1 MEPSFEIAVNLELEY
16 FISLNGIAVVQ
27 QFAKG
32 LNEMKPP
39 ASKKITG
46 RKKAVAA
53 QRRAAGG
60 MQRPATERALSL
72 LEAIAAAG
80 SAMTL
85 KELETAC
92 GLPAA
97 TTFRLCGLLQ
107 EQGWLMRDADPRRLL
122 VGPRLMRLGLEIV
135 RSAGP
140 AHARRNILSELVE
153 AIGETCNLTCPSRGE
168 VLYLDRVETKWPLR
182 MALEPGSRVPIHCTA
197 SGKLFLAH
205 MAEAQRDSLLAQTHF
220 ERHAPK
226 TIVTVK
232 ALLQDLRRIVRRG
245 YSTDNEEFLAGLVA
259 VAVPVRDR
267 QGRVVAAVACHAPA
281 ARMSLTKLME
291 RRPLLEAAAARMAET
306 FG

>member
-1 MEPSFEIAVNLELEY
+1 MKA
-16 FISLNGIAVVQ
+16 IS
-27 QFAKG
+27 
-32 LNEMKPP
+32 
-39 ASKKITG
+39 S
-46 RKKAVAA
+46 RKKAGVAKTGAARRADSA

-72 LEAIAAAG
+72 LEAVAAA
-80 SAMTL
+80 SHPLTL
-85 KELETAC
+85 KDMESAC
-92 GLPAA
+92 DLPAA
-97 TTFRLCGLLQ
+97 TAFRLCARLQ
-107 EQGWLMRDADPRRLL
+107 EQGWLMRDADPRRFAA
-122 VGPRLMRLGLEIV
+122 GPRLMRLGLEIV

-140 AHARRNILSELVE
+140 ATTRRNVLSELVE

-205 MAEAQRDSLLAQTHF
+205 MPEAQRDRLLA
-220 ERHAPK
+220 EAPLDRHAPR
-226 TIVTVK
+226 TIVTIK
-232 ALLQDLRRIVRRG
+232 ALLQDLKRIVRRG

-259 VAVPVRDR
+259 VAVPVRDQ

-281 ARMSLTKLME
+281 ARMSLAKLME

-306 FG
+306 FV